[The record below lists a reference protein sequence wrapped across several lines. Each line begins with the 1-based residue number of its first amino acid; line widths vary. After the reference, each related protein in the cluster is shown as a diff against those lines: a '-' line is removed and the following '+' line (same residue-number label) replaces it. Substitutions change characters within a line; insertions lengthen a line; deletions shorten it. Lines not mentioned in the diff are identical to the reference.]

1 MSILKKDND
10 IELFA
15 ENTEKPARKLRINIQ
30 NRGVNGINVSL
41 PLEFVKRMAKMGN
54 GISGVVGGGSL
65 DSVKLDK
72 VIAIAEEGVTGE
84 IVNIVSDDGA
94 TISISVE

>member
-1 MSILKKDND
+1 MSLFKKSDD
-10 IELFA
+10 AIA
-15 ENTEKPARKLRINIQ
+15 ENTGNSVRKLHIKVQ
-30 NRGVNGINVSL
+30 NGKTNGVNVSL

-65 DSVKLDK
+65 DSVKLDE

-94 TISISVE
+94 TVSICVE